1 MVRYLLILAGRIQ
14 GVGFRFFSQLKAT
27 ELSLTGYAQNLD
39 SGNVKIEIQGRQ
51 ENIDTFISY
60 IMVSNKFAKVMDI
73 NVTPIPLISNEK
85 KFKIKY

>member
-1 MVRYLLILAGRIQ
+1 MVRYSLIVIGRVQ

-39 SGNVKIEIQGRQ
+39 SGNVKIEIQGKQ
-51 ENIDTFISY
+51 ANIDDFISY
-60 IMVSNKFAKVMDI
+60 IMVSNKFAKVIDI
-73 NVTPIPLISNEK
+73 DIAPIPLISNEK

>member
-1 MVRYLLILAGRIQ
+1 MVRCSLIVIGRVQ

-39 SGNVKIEIQGRQ
+39 SGNVKIEIQGKQ
-51 ENIDTFISY
+51 ENIDAFISY
-60 IMVSNKFAKVMDI
+60 IMVSNKFAKVIDI
-73 NVTPIPLISNEK
+73 DITPIPLISNEK